1 MEQKTV
7 AIDIKVNSK
16 EAIKTLG
23 DLEKETEKF
32 NEELKKTSQG
42 GAAIDNVE
50 KAFND
55 LNKKVESGEMS
66 MRDYTKA
73 IKQYQ
78 TIALQAGETSPI
90 GADAIQKAAA
100 LRDRLGDLNTAINT
114 NAHDG
119 KNMQAALQL
128 GSSVTAGYGVAQGAM
143 ALLGEENEDLMKS
156 MVKLQAATSVL
167 TGLEQIRASLEKE
180 SFMMQKAKTI
190 QTYALATATGVYSA
204 VVGTTTGALKILRI
218 ALISTGI
225 GAIVVAIG
233 LLIANFDI
241 VTEYVK
247 KAYKAFS
254 DLGTGVKIVL
264 SIMFPFI
271 GLIWGIVKALEAM
284 GIIDDE
290 VTSQAKK
297 NAAAK
302 IKAAEDNA
310 AAARKQAAEITEAA
324 NKEIAAIDSVVKAL
338 DFELA
343 VRQAG
348 GEDIKELERQRI
360 DLILERVRVEKE
372 ALAESIKIY
381 EQNLAMLDNEMNAIQ
396 KKFSIEYQTNQH
408 LLKLKQTQQAENV
421 KLEEKAILDDAIF
434 KAKEVK
440 AEKDALA
447 AKEQARKAASAK
459 KKEDNQKIA
468 DEEKKKAE
476 DAAKEEAK
484 RITEQ
489 LLKER
494 QLREEFRLRNL
505 DDEELALEK
514 RKLQLDKE
522 LEIAGNNL
530 ELQKI
535 LKDEYQLEI
544 LSIEEKYAELRDKL
558 AAEEADKQKQR
569 DKEALDN
576 KIANI
581 DAVDARAT
589 QGIDFLTNL
598 NALFGKNS
606 EKQAKR
612 EFQINKARDLA
623 GAVTNTAKGV
633 TQALASAPP
642 PISFVNAGIVGA
654 IGGLNIARIAKAK
667 FGDTSGGGSVSLP
680 STSSGVGGADV
691 GTVSNT
697 TTTIGGSSQVFV
709 TEQDIT
715 NTQGRVRVLE
725 NQATF

>member
-32 NEELKKTSQG
+32 NEELKKTSQS